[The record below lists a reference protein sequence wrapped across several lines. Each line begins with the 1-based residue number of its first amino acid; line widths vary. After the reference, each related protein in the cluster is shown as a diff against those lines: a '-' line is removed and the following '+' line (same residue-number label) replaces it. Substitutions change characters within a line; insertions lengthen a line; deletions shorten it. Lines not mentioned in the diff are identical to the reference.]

1 MRVDEKRLRRVV
13 HRLEEAGEMDFADEI
28 ERELG
33 EIGARVGAM
42 IARADEDIVD
52 VEQQSAAGRARDLG
66 EEGGLA
72 NFAVG

>member
-1 MRVDEKRLRRVV
+1 
-13 HRLEEAGEMDFADEI
+13 MDFADEI